1 MFSTDGRAAA
11 PLYTC
16 SRVRGFITRCEGR
29 VAVGRLDGRI
39 ALVTGGSGGIGR
51 AAVMA
56 LAEEGADVA
65 LQFNRGKE
73 SAGSAAAQVRKL
85 GRRGLAVQTD
95 VSDASACRRLGG
107 ANHRYLARVD
117 IVACFAGP
125 PFRREEW
132 YQ

>member
-73 SAGSAAAQVRKL
+73 SADSAAAQVRKL
-85 GRRGLAVQTD
+85 GRRGPAVQTD
-95 VSDASACRRLGG
+95 VSDAGAVRRLLD
-107 ANHRYLARVD
+107 AIIPALAR
-117 IVACFAGP
+117 ILIHAFLSGP
-125 PFRREEW
+125 
-132 YQ
+132 

>member
-1 MFSTDGRAAA
+1 MSETPTRWRVFLSASSAHPGLLCRA
-11 PLYTC
+11 
-16 SRVRGFITRCEGR
+16 VRGFIMRRAGR

-73 SAGSAAAQVRKL
+73 SADSAAAHVRKL

-95 VSDASACRRLGG
+95 VSDASACRRL
-107 ANHRYLARVD
+107 VD
-117 IVACFAGP
+117 ATI
-125 PFRREEW
+125 
-132 YQ
+132 